1 VKRTLPPNSL
11 TPRFHS
17 TGASSITNY
26 GVLKLT
32 PFWDPLRDDPR
43 FEKIVVSLA
52 PKDAASPAKWD
63 SETEENLP
71 SLYWPR
77 VIADDNWRS
86 N

>member
-1 VKRTLPPNSL
+1 M
-11 TPRFHS
+11 PRFHS

-52 PKDAASPAKWD
+52 PKVAASPVK
-63 SETEENLP
+63 
-71 SLYWPR
+71 
-77 VIADDNWRS
+77 
-86 N
+86 